1 MRIYKGFVIEG
12 DQLIRYNGNDSNIII
27 PDGIKYIKDSVFAD
41 RENIVSVTIPEGVI
55 YIGWDSFMRCKNL
68 RKISLPNS
76 LETLSNTTFW
86 GTEYYNDESNWE
98 NGVLYIGNALVDTQ
112 KTLAGRYEVRPGTI
126 TIARRAFNEC
136 HGLTEIIMPNT
147 VIAIGQ
153 SAFQQC
159 ENLDNVVISENVSV
173 IEIFAF
179 TACQKLRRINLPAKL
194 ERINYAAFA
203 GCECLEDISF
213 PKGIKFISEDAFYG
227 CRLLKKLY
235 IPNNMIYIDK
245 SAFRDSGIQEIYV
258 EDITID
264 FAFATEIR
272 NLRCLHTKNIDK
284 VPVSLKKLAVRSFA
298 EKYIQGKSDETEISN
313 YLSYIKKQRK
323 TLLKADSNFFPL
335 IRFMVDFSIFPD
347 DMLDEILTVTQNEEI
362 KDILLSYQLKNPTP
376 IKRKNTSD
384 SASESLTLE
393 DARKEWKLK
402 KAPNGYTLVAY
413 KGSSTEVIIPAQIGK
428 LPVIRLGELA
438 FENHTQIEKITIPDS
453 LLSIG
458 YAAFEDTAYFNNE
471 ANWDNDV
478 LYIGKHLI
486 RAGQTINGTYEIKEG
501 TISLADMSFARCQG
515 VSEVIIP
522 NSVKHIGEWAFSDCN
537 QENIFIPESVIEID
551 ENALSHILTNITV
564 AETNPMYTSID
575 GNLYSKDGSTLVR
588 YAGGLI
594 MKPFCIPQGVTTIE
608 RYAFPC
614 PMVTRITI
622 PSSVRRINGDLD
634 ADEIIFENKH
644 GWRFVINEK
653 KAIFVEIAP
662 SSLADGTTAFKTLNS
677 MHWERL
683 ERV

>member
-12 DQLIRYNGNDSNIII
+12 DQLIKYNGNDSNIII

-153 SAFQQC
+153 YAFNEC
-159 ENLDNVVISENVSV
+159 INLDNAVISENVSV

-203 GCECLEDISF
+203 GCECLEGISF
-213 PKGIKFISEDAFYG
+213 PSGIKFISEDAFYG
-227 CRLLKKLY
+227 CKLLKKLN
-235 IPNNMIYIDK
+235 IPSKMIYIDK
-245 SAFRDSGIQEIYV
+245 SAFRDSGVQEIYV

-264 FAFATEIR
+264 FAFSEAIQT
-272 NLRCLHTKNIDK
+272 LRRFHTKNIDK

-313 YLSYIKKQRK
+313 YLPYIKRQRK
-323 TLLKADSNFFPL
+323 ALLKTDANFFPL

-347 DMLDEILTVTQNEEI
+347 DMLEEVLIAAQNEEI
-362 KDILLSYQLKNPTP
+362 KDLFSSYKIQNPP
-376 IKRKNTSD
+376 SQKKKKS
-384 SASESLTLE
+384 SASRPGWLTLE

-402 KAPNGYTLVAY
+402 KNVNGYIY
-413 KGSSTEVIIPAQIGK
+413 
-428 LPVIRLGELA
+428 
-438 FENHTQIEKITIPDS
+438 
-453 LLSIG
+453 
-458 YAAFEDTAYFNNE
+458 
-471 ANWDNDV
+471 
-478 LYIGKHLI
+478 
-486 RAGQTINGTYEIKEG
+486 
-501 TISLADMSFARCQG
+501 
-515 VSEVIIP
+515 
-522 NSVKHIGEWAFSDCN
+522 
-537 QENIFIPESVIEID
+537 
-551 ENALSHILTNITV
+551 
-564 AETNPMYTSID
+564 
-575 GNLYSKDGSTLVR
+575 
-588 YAGGLI
+588 
-594 MKPFCIPQGVTTIE
+594 
-608 RYAFPC
+608 
-614 PMVTRITI
+614 
-622 PSSVRRINGDLD
+622 
-634 ADEIIFENKH
+634 
-644 GWRFVINEK
+644 
-653 KAIFVEIAP
+653 
-662 SSLADGTTAFKTLNS
+662 
-677 MHWERL
+677 
-683 ERV
+683 